1 MASIG
6 ESMMDIQWMQQALQL
21 ARKGIGRTHPNPR
34 VGSVVVKN
42 GLLVG
47 QGWHQCA
54 GEGHAEVHALKD
66 AGEQAK
72 GATIYVTL
80 EPCSGF
86 GRTPPCT
93 QAILDAGIQRLVFAS
108 HDPNPKMSAGA
119 EVLRQHG
126 LEILGGILED
136 EAYALNRPFFHYIQ
150 TKLPWVLAKAAVS
163 LDGKLATYQHHSKW
177 ITGAKAR
184 KHVHQM
190 RAQCDAIMV
199 GAGTLRDDNPS
210 LTVRDTRLRGKA
222 PLRVVMANN
231 SPKFS
236 KDYQILSDEASSRIY
251 ILHANEQD
259 EHWKNAGV
267 DVVQVSDLR
276 AALEHLAQHGCL
288 QVMVEG
294 GGRLHASIFEEKLAN
309 EILLYQAPLLIGGVD
324 GVNFWHGLGIANM
337 SDAVRL
343 EDVKRQK
350 LGDDCLI
357 RGQLVYP

>member
-1 MASIG
+1 
-6 ESMMDIQWMQQALQL
+6 MDMKWMRYALQL
-21 ARKGIGRTHPNPR
+21 AKKGVGRTHPNPR
-34 VGSVVVKN
+34 VGSVVVKD
-42 GLLVG
+42 GVIVG

-54 GEGHAEVHALKD
+54 GEPHAEVHAIAD
-66 AGEQAK
+66 AAEQAA

-93 QAILDAGIQRLVFAS
+93 QAILDAGIQRVVFAS
-108 HDPNPKMSAGA
+108 FDPNPKMAAGA
-119 EVLRQHG
+119 EVLRQYG
-126 LEILGGILED
+126 LEVLGGVLEA
-136 EAYALNRPFFHYIQ
+136 EASALNRPFFHYLEVG
-150 TKLPWVLAKAAVS
+150 LPWVLAKAAVS

-177 ITGAKAR
+177 ITGAQAR

-210 LTVRDTRLRGKA
+210 LTVRDARLRGKA

-236 KDYQILSDEASSRIY
+236 KDYQILSHEASSRIY

-267 DVVQVSDLR
+267 DVVQVPSLR

-294 GGRLHASIFEEKLAN
+294 GGHLHASFFEKRLAN
-309 EILLYQAPLLIGGVD
+309 ELLLYQAPLLIGGVD
-324 GVNFWHGLGIANM
+324 AVNLWHGLGVANM
-337 SDAVRL
+337 SDAVHL
-343 EDVKRQK
+343 DDVKRKK
-350 LGDDCLI
+350 LGNDCLI
-357 RGQLVYP
+357 RGDIVYSNG